1 MKSLLISLI
10 RIYQYAISPLFG
22 AKCRYTPSCSEYFI
36 QALRKRGVITGLLFG
51 VWRILRC
58 NPFGGSGYD
67 PVPERRGK

>member
-36 QALRKRGVITGLLFG
+36 QALRKRGVITGSLFG